1 MNGLLLVDKHQGAT
15 SHDVV
20 RQVRRLFGTR
30 RVGHAGTLDPLAT
43 GLLLVA
49 VGEATRLVEF
59 LMEGGKVYR
68 ATLKFGEVTD
78 SQDSEGAVLSRH
90 GFEGVTRA
98 AIESACANLVGP
110 ILQIPPMHSALKRNG
125 VPLYKLARQGVE
137 VDREP
142 RPIQIHEL
150 RPEVYEPPF
159 LSLTVRCSKGTY
171 VRTLCHDLGRHLG
184 CGAHMTALRRL
195 GSGSFRVEEAL
206 TLEAI
211 QQLSSVE
218 RCRHLLPLRDALRD
232 YPNLAVR
239 QQAWRRLAHGI
250 PPALSDL
257 VLAPQC
263 ETGAIVLLTAAE
275 QLLAI
280 ARWAPERVREQR
292 GDFELLK
299 VFPDLLPG

>member
-20 RQVRRLFGTR
+20 RQVRRLFGIR

-59 LMEGGKVYR
+59 LMEGDKVYR

-78 SQDSEGAVLSRH
+78 SQDSEGTVLSRH
-90 GFEGVTRA
+90 SVEGLTRA
-98 AIESACANLVGP
+98 AVERACANLVGS
-110 ILQIPPMHSALKRNG
+110 IQQIPPMHSALKRNG

-137 VDREP
+137 VEREP
-142 RPIQIHEL
+142 RRIQIHEL
-150 RPEVYEPPF
+150 RPGVYEPPL

-171 VRTLCHDLGRHLG
+171 VRTLCHDLGQELG

-195 GSGSFRVEEAL
+195 GSGSFKIEEAL

-211 QQLSSVE
+211 QQLSPDE
-218 RCRHLLPLRDALRD
+218 RCGHLLPLRDALRD
-232 YPNLAVR
+232 YPAMAVQ

-257 VLAPQC
+257 AIAPQC
-263 ETGAIVLLTAAE
+263 EPGAIVLLTAAE

-280 ARWAPERVREQR
+280 GRWAPERVHEQR